1 MSIPTQQSLP
11 IDPPAAERAAERAEN
26 APAARMSSS
35 FYIIWSTQFASM
47 FGSQLTAF
55 AIGVWLFQ
63 RTGSV
68 ISFTQFVLF
77 STLPALL
84 MMPWSGAI
92 ADQWSKR
99 SILFVSEVVA
109 IACTATMALL
119 FWLDVFHVWQLY
131 ALQAVLS
138 VSIGLQGPAASAAI
152 TTLVPKEH
160 YGRASGLYQI
170 ATAVSQFAA
179 PLLAAVLLGRIGIFG
194 ILVLDV
200 LTFLVAIV
208 GVLVAR
214 IPDAP
219 TVSTTT
225 ADGAAPV
232 RRSAMGD
239 VKWALGFLRQRPAM
253 GAVFVYRV
261 IGALFT
267 GMVLVLIG
275 PLVLAQHS
283 EQVFA
288 TVSTFGAIGALS
300 SGLLLV
306 VWGGMKQWRPFVL
319 ALNVV
324 QGLAIAVAGLQS
336 SAVVLC
342 ACAYVVMLCSSTL
355 AGSTSAIWRRKVP
368 HDRQGNFAAFQQA
381 IGLAILPVSA
391 SIGGVLAQYVFE
403 PALMPGAAWSGVM
416 GAWFGTGPGRGT
428 SFLFVVMG
436 ALASLVALVSLL
448 DRRVYRVE
456 EEVPDAV

>member
-1 MSIPTQQSLP
+1 MS
-11 IDPPAAERAAERAEN
+11 RG
-26 APAARMSSS
+26 

-92 ADQWSKR
+92 ADQWNKR
-99 SILFVSEVVA
+99 SILVVSELVA
-109 IACTATMALL
+109 VGCTATMALL

-138 VSIGLQGPAASAAI
+138 ISIGLQGPAASAAI
-152 TTLVPKEH
+152 TTMVPKEH
-160 YGRASGLYQI
+160 YGRASGMYQI

-179 PLLAAVLLGRIGIFG
+179 PMLAAVLLGRMGIFG

-208 GVLVAR
+208 GVLVAS
-214 IPDAP
+214 IPPAP
-219 TVSTTT
+219 TRPT
-225 ADGAAPV
+225 DEGAAPV
-232 RRSAMGD
+232 SRSALGD
-239 VKWALGFLRQRPAM
+239 VRWALGFLRQRPAM

-283 EQVFA
+283 EKVFA
-288 TVSTFGAIGALS
+288 AVSTCGAMGALS

-306 VWGGMKQWRPFVL
+306 VWGGMKRWTPLVL
-319 ALNVV
+319 VLNIV
-324 QGLAIAVAGLQS
+324 QGLAIALAGLQS
-336 SAVVLC
+336 SAMVLC
-342 ACAYVVMLCSSTL
+342 ACAFVVMLCSSTL

-391 SIGGVLAQYVFE
+391 SLGGVLAQYVFE
-403 PALMPGAAWSGVM
+403 PALMPGHAWSQALGP
-416 GAWFGTGPGRGT
+416 WFGTGPGRGT
-428 SFLFVVMG
+428 SVLFVAMG
-436 ALASLVALVSLL
+436 MVASLVALLSLL

-456 EEVPDAV
+456 AEVPDAV

>member
-1 MSIPTQQSLP
+1 MSIPTPPSLP
-11 IDPPAAERAAERAEN
+11 LDPPVAERAAA

-92 ADQWSKR
+92 ADQWRKR
-99 SILFVSEVVA
+99 SILLVSEAVA

-138 VSIGLQGPAASAAI
+138 LSIGLQGPAASAAI
-152 TTLVPKEH
+152 TTLVPKAH

-170 ATAVSQFAA
+170 ATAISQFAA
-179 PLLAAVLLGRIGIFG
+179 PLLAAVMLGRIGIFG

-208 GVLVAR
+208 GVLFAR

-219 TVSTTT
+219 TVST
-225 ADGAAPV
+225 ADGTAPV

-239 VKWALGFLRQRPAM
+239 VKWALGFLHQRPAM
-253 GAVFVYRV
+253 GTVFVYRV

-288 TVSTFGAIGALS
+288 AVSTFGAIGALS

-306 VWGGMKQWRPFVL
+306 VWGGMKQWRPWVL

-403 PALMPGAAWSGVM
+403 PALMQGADWSGTV

>member
-1 MSIPTQQSLP
+1 MSIPTPPSLP
-11 IDPPAAERAAERAEN
+11 LDPPVAERAAA

-92 ADQWSKR
+92 ADQWRKR
-99 SILFVSEVVA
+99 SILLVSEAVA

-138 VSIGLQGPAASAAI
+138 LSIGLQGPAASAAI
-152 TTLVPKEH
+152 TTLVPKAH

-170 ATAVSQFAA
+170 ATAISQFAA
-179 PLLAAVLLGRIGIFG
+179 PLLAAVMLGRIGIFG

-208 GVLVAR
+208 GVLFAR

-219 TVSTTT
+219 TVPT

-239 VKWALGFLRQRPAM
+239 VTWALGFLRQRPAM
-253 GAVFVYRV
+253 GTVFVYRV

-288 TVSTFGAIGALS
+288 AVSTFGAIGALS

-306 VWGGMKQWRPFVL
+306 VWGGMKQWRPWVL

-403 PALMPGAAWSGVM
+403 PALMQGADWSGTV